1 MQKQILIVPSLHL
14 GFYCFNDQNL
24 LIVTKKKS
32 SFYTVIP
39 KGIRCIKEKSVL
51 TLELLTSLNVKYHY
65 TIFQSFNA
73 FLVNWL
79 KKIEK
84 PFIKKLFL
92 KGLGLKALIDLNS
105 LELKLGFSHVVKI
118 LIPNSITM
126 TIKKTTLKFESSD
139 LLLLGNFLY
148 QIRNLKYPNTYKGKG
163 IWYKNEIKTLKAVKK
178 A

>member
-1 MQKQILIVPSLHL
+1 MQKQIFLTPRIFLS
-14 GFYCFNDQNL
+14 FSYFNNQKF
-24 LIVTKKKS
+24 LIVTKNRT
-32 SFYTVIP
+32 SFYAVIP
-39 KGIRCIKEKSVL
+39 KSIRCLKDKNVL
-51 TLELLTSLNVKYHY
+51 ILELLAAAHVGYSTI
-65 TIFQSFNA
+65 IFQSFNA

-92 KGLGLKALIDLNS
+92 KGLGLKAAVHLDH
-105 LELKLGFSHVVKI
+105 LELKLGFSHVFKI
-118 LIPNSITM
+118 IIPNTIQVM
-126 TIKKTTLKFESSD
+126 IKKNTLSFESSD

-148 QIRNLKYPNTYKGKG
+148 KIRNLKYPNAYKGKG